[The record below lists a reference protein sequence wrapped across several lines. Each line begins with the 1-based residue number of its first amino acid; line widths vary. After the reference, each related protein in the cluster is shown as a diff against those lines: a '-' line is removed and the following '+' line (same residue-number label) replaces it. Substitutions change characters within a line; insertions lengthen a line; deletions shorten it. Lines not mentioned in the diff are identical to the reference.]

1 MIRRFI
7 ALAFLITVLSGG
19 SYAHGD
25 IYRTA
30 DQTSADPKAD
40 LAEEESAEREM
51 AVGRF
56 YVKKRDYT
64 GAINRFKIVVTHYP
78 NSVRVDEA
86 LGLLVETYLALGIPL
101 EAQTAAAVLNRKYP
115 NSGWSRVADEL
126 LKSAGLEPTEEENS
140 WISHAFK

>member
-1 MIRRFI
+1 
-7 ALAFLITVLSGG
+7 
-19 SYAHGD
+19 
-25 IYRTA
+25 
-30 DQTSADPKAD
+30 
-40 LAEEESAEREM
+40 M
-51 AVGRF
+51 AVGHF